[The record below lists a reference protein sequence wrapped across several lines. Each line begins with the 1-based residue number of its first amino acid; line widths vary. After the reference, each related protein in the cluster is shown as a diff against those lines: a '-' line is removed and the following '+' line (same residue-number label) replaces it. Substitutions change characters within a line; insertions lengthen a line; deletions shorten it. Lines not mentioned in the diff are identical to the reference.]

1 MVIRLEE
8 KDVIPSPA
16 RYTRRDMITLF
27 ERIVEQL
34 KEGDRAIIDLEEQ
47 RIKRMKMRGEKWPLF
62 LSYLREVGDIG
73 LAADLEDIAKADF
86 NMKRSLLRL
95 IAPPVLAGY
104 LQMNKRALEA
114 RLAKFFNVPEFRVI
128 VGEERAA

>member
-8 KDVIPSPA
+8 KDVLPSPA

-34 KEGDRAIIDLEEQ
+34 KEGDKAIIDLDEQ
-47 RIKRMKMRGEKWPLF
+47 RTKRMKLRGEKWPLF
-62 LSYLREVGDIG
+62 LRYLRDVGEIG
-73 LAADLEDIAKADF
+73 LAADLEDVAKADF
-86 NMKRSLLRL
+86 NMKRFLLRL

-104 LQMNKRALEA
+104 LQLNKGKIES